1 MTTLQLETRRAPFAP
16 ASFNP
21 DTRTI
26 EAVIS
31 TGADVQR
38 VDARGPYIERLDT
51 AAIDLASLAGIVV
64 LDGHRQTG
72 SEHVVGSVLSA
83 RREGIAIVATI
94 RLSAAE
100 DVRSTVLKVEEG
112 ILRGVSV
119 GYAVARW
126 NDSTDPQTKARVRT
140 AANWTIK
147 EVSLV
152 GIPADPASHIRSD
165 DAMTIQTTAAE
176 TVAPPAAVAVE
187 TRAAQIRSIAERA
200 NLDSAWAD
208 AQIDSSAD
216 VQAVRAAAFDA
227 MITRNAASTIR
238 TATVGASND
247 DPAAIR
253 ERHVEAL
260 AARLTGAAPS
270 EAARP
275 FMGWGLTDYARDSL
289 TRSGA
294 SGVTMLGREELLT
307 RAMHT
312 TSDFASLLTGAG
324 QRVLEPAYRAAE
336 SPLKQLARQRTADD
350 FRPISLI
357 KLGEFSPLQKVTE
370 SGEVKALTVGE
381 AAEGYSLETLAGI
394 FNLSRKAL
402 INDDLGAFARWGE
415 MMGQAAAQAEADQLI
430 ALLLQA
436 SGAGPVMGDGVR
448 LFHADHGNLA
458 GTPSALSVES
468 LSAARLAM
476 RMQKGLDG
484 KTPVAVAPKF
494 LLVAPDIET
503 TAEQILAELNAATVS
518 DQNPFAG
525 KLTLLVDPR
534 LTAKSWYV
542 FADPAISPVLEYAYL
557 SSAQGPQL
565 ASRDGWDVL
574 GREFRVIL
582 DFGAG
587 AVDHRGAYRNAG
599 A

>member
-1 MTTLQLETRRAPFAP
+1 MTVLNLETRSAPFAP
-16 ASFNP
+16 STWNAEA
-21 DTRTI
+21 RTV

-38 VDARGPYIERLDT
+38 IDVRGPYIERLDLSGV
-51 AAIDLASLAGIVV
+51 DPASL
-64 LDGHRQTG
+64 
-72 SEHVVGSVLSA
+72 VGLPVQVNHETTTKATVGVIAAA
-83 RREGIAIVATI
+83 RREGAALVATI
-94 RLSAAE
+94 RFSAA
-100 DVRSTVLKVEEG
+100 DDARDAVTKVAEG
-112 ILRGVSV
+112 VLRGVSI
-119 GYAVARW
+119 GYA
-126 NDSTDPQTKARVRT
+126 PQNIRETTEAGRRIRT
-140 AANWTIK
+140 AAPAIR
-147 EVSLV
+147 EVSLTP
-152 GIPADPASHIRSD
+152 IPADAASLIRSNPD
-165 DAMTIQTTAAE
+165 MTTQTAAAE
-176 TVAPPAAVAVE
+176 TVAPPIE
-187 TRAAQIRSIAERA
+187 TRAIVNAQIRSIGEIAG
-200 NLDSAWAD
+200 LPTTWAD
-208 AQIDSSAD
+208 TQIDTEAD
-216 VQAVRAAAFDA
+216 VAAARAAAFDA
-227 MITRNAASTIR
+227 MQMRSPTSIR
-238 TATVGASND
+238 TAVGASHD
-247 DPAAIR
+247 EPTVIR
-253 ERHVEAL
+253 ERQVEAL
-260 AARLTGAAPS
+260 AARMGGAAPS
-270 EAARP
+270 DAARP
-275 FMGWGLTDYARDSL
+275 FMGWGLADYARDAL
-289 TRSGA
+289 TRSGV
-294 SGVTMLGREELLT
+294 SGVTMLGREELLQ

-312 TSDFASLLTGAG
+312 VSDFPSLLTGAG
-324 QRVLEPAYRAAE
+324 QRVLEPAYRAAQ

-370 SGEVKALTVGE
+370 SGEIKALTVGE

-415 MMGQAAAQAEADQLI
+415 MMGQAAAQAEADQLV
-430 ALLLQA
+430 ALLLQSA
-436 SGAGPVMGDGVR
+436 GAGPVMSDGVR

-458 GTPSALSVES
+458 GTPSALSVVS

-484 KTPVAVAPKF
+484 KTPVAIAPKF
-494 LLVAPDIET
+494 LLVAPDLET

-518 DQNPFAG
+518 EQNPFAG

-534 LTAKSWYV
+534 LPAKSWYV
-542 FADPAISPVLEYAYL
+542 FADPAINAVLEYAYL

-599 A
+599 G

>member
-1 MTTLQLETRRAPFAP
+1 MTVLHLETRSAPFAP
-16 ASFNP
+16 STWNAEA
-21 DTRTI
+21 RTV

-38 VDARGPYIERLDT
+38 IDVRGPYIERLDLSGV
-51 AAIDLASLAGIVV
+51 DPASL
-64 LDGHRQTG
+64 
-72 SEHVVGSVLSA
+72 VGLPVQVNHETTTKATVGVIASA
-83 RREGIAIVATI
+83 RREGAALVATI
-94 RLSAAE
+94 RFSAA
-100 DVRSTVLKVEEG
+100 DDACDAVTKVAEG
-112 ILRGVSV
+112 VLRGVSI
-119 GYAVARW
+119 GYAPTNIRETTEAGR
-126 NDSTDPQTKARVRT
+126 RIRT
-140 AANWTIK
+140 AAPAIR
-147 EVSLV
+147 EVSLTP
-152 GIPADPASHIRSD
+152 IPADAASLIRSNPE
-165 DAMTIQTTAAE
+165 MTTHTAAAE
-176 TVAPPAAVAVE
+176 MVAPPIE
-187 TRAAQIRSIAERA
+187 TRAIINAQIRSIGEIAG
-200 NLDSAWAD
+200 LPTTWAD
-208 AQIDSSAD
+208 TQIDTEAD
-216 VQAVRAAAFDA
+216 VTAARAAAFDA
-227 MITRNAASTIR
+227 MQTRSPTSIR
-238 TATVGASND
+238 TAVGASHD
-247 DPAAIR
+247 EPTVIR
-253 ERHVEAL
+253 ERQVEAL
-260 AARLTGAAPS
+260 AARMGGAAPS
-270 EAARP
+270 DAARP
-275 FMGWGLTDYARDSL
+275 FMGWGLADYARDAL
-289 TRSGA
+289 TRSGV
-294 SGVTMLGREELLT
+294 SGVTMLGREELLQ

-312 TSDFASLLTGAG
+312 VSDFPSLLTGAG
-324 QRVLEPAYRAAE
+324 QRVLEPAYRAAQ

-370 SGEVKALTVGE
+370 SGEIKALTVGE

-415 MMGQAAAQAEADQLI
+415 MMGQAAAQAEADQLV
-430 ALLLQA
+430 ALLLQSA
-436 SGAGPVMGDGVR
+436 GAGPVMSDGVR

-458 GTPSALSVES
+458 GTPSALSVVS

-484 KTPVAVAPKF
+484 KTPVAIAPKF
-494 LLVAPDIET
+494 LLVAPDLET

-518 DQNPFAG
+518 EQNPFAG

-542 FADPAISPVLEYAYL
+542 FADPAINAVLEYAYL

-599 A
+599 G